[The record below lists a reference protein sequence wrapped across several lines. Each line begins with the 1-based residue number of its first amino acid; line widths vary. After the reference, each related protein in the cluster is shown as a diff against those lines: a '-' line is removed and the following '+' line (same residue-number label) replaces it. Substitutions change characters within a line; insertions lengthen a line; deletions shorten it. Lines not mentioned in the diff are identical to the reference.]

1 MTVEKV
7 KWGWGGEGEYTLWG
21 DGRGYREGI
30 YYPPPPALRPRLCL
44 AQITP
49 RRATFDK
56 ITIGLVRRDS
66 MEVWM
71 YRISTAL

>member
-30 YYPPPPALRPRLCL
+30 YYPPPRLSGLGCALLR
-44 AQITP
+44 
-49 RRATFDK
+49 
-56 ITIGLVRRDS
+56 
-66 MEVWM
+66 
-71 YRISTAL
+71 